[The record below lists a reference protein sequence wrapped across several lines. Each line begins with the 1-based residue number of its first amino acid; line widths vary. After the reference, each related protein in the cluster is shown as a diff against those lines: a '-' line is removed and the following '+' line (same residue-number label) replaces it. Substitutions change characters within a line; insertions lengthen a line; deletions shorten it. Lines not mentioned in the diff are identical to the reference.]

1 MQVKSEAYLLAEQL
15 LILTISLRDEVNLE
29 NVAQMR
35 ALIFE
40 REEVIHNLERLEIDE
55 NAARILIQVRRQ
67 EEKIACALEKSHRQ
81 LVKELA
87 QGFNE
92 LQNIQAYLAS

>member
-29 NVAQMR
+29 NMAQMR
-35 ALIFE
+35 ALILE
-40 REEVIHNLERLEIDE
+40 REEVIHNIESHAIDE
-55 NAARILIQVRRQ
+55 EAASILIQVRHQ